1 VDSDLAQAEA
11 RLEALLRARCP
22 LVWVASAEEERFERL
37 LTRLAE
43 RLGIRVAL
51 WSVAQGLTD
60 VQGESLTGAQE
71 THDPTSLLRLL
82 GGPNPGPSEVYLLRD
97 LDPHLTDPV
106 LARRLRE
113 LVRTFRAGSRSCVL
127 ISAAPV
133 IPPSLVRV
141 AERYRFPLPSS
152 SELRHVL
159 QNLLSS
165 AELSFSEA
173 DLEAAASA
181 AVGLTEMEAETL
193 FACALVEGRSL
204 DPAALALARDARI
217 ASIGGVKSSSLGV

>member
-1 VDSDLAQAEA
+1 MGSEPAQAEA

-43 RLGIRVAL
+43 RLEIRVSL

-71 THDPTSLLRLL
+71 THDPLSLLRLL

-97 LDPHLTDPV
+97 LDPHLVDPV

-113 LVRTFRAGSRSCVL
+113 LVRTFRARGRSCVL
-127 ISAAPV
+127 ISAAPQ
-133 IPPSLVRV
+133 IPSSLVRA
-141 AERYRFPLPSS
+141 AERYHFPLPSP

-159 QNLLSS
+159 QNLISTADLTFSD
-165 AELSFSEA
+165 AE
-173 DLEAAASA
+173 LEAAAKA
-181 AVGLTEMEAETL
+181 TLGLTEMEAETV
-193 FACALVEGRSL
+193 FACALVEARRL
-204 DPAALALARDARI
+204 DPIALGLARDARLAAI
-217 ASIGGVKSSSLGV
+217 AEA